1 MIDTLKT
8 LKKILNNEILLPPPN
23 VDGNL
28 RVKECAREAKIKT
41 LDISGV
47 PADSVAFTLDHIPN
61 NRSRRV
67 CFKQLSC
74 YLDPTHKFVNKR
86 CDLVIVS
93 RFKRRWRV
101 LILDLKS
108 DKPRLR
114 ETEVQLKNSEAFVAY
129 TLSLIATHYPDDTVF
144 DPCFEL
150 VIVTTRTKKGHV
162 YRPNDARFE
171 RGPFREVNP
180 IRYQKGQ
187 AKIHFGKLI
196 GL

>member
-1 MIDTLKT
+1 MMDTLKI
-8 LKKILNNEILLPPPN
+8 LKKILNKDILLPPP
-23 VDGNL
+23 DGNGIL
-28 RVKECAREAKIKT
+28 RVKERAREAKIKT

-47 PADSVAFTLDHIPN
+47 PADSVTFTLDHIPN
-61 NRSRRV
+61 DKSRRV

-74 YLDPTHKFVNKR
+74 YLDPTHKFVNKG

-93 RFKRRWRV
+93 RFKRKWCV
-101 LILDLKS
+101 MILDLKS

-114 ETEVQLKNSEAFVAY
+114 ETEAQLKNSEAFVAY

-144 DPCFEL
+144 DPYFEL

-162 YRPNDARFE
+162 YRPNDAQSE

-180 IRYQKGQ
+180 TRYQKGQ

-196 GL
+196 GV